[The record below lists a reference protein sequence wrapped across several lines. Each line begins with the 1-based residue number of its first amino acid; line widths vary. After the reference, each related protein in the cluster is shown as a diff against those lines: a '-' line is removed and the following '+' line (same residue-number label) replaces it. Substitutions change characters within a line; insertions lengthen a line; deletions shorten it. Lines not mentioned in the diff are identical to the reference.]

1 MLLSPGHRAHLGSI
15 TQYLSHFFS
24 KLRIQEVQM
33 IGITVIFEKD
43 EARLASLAQEG
54 ANALDQFTVC
64 DLDVMQSL
72 DIAMLCGELV
82 EWHVGEPAVLL
93 EDLVV
98 VRIAPEAL
106 THVLHTQHQNLE
118 LEQQADL
125 EKLRAFVAMHGK
137 ENLWE
142 FATF

>member
-1 MLLSPGHRAHLGSI
+1 
-15 TQYLSHFFS
+15 
-24 KLRIQEVQM
+24 M
-33 IGITVIFEKD
+33 IGIIVIFEKD
-43 EARLASLAQEG
+43 EARLASLTQEG

-64 DLDVMQSL
+64 DLDVMHSL
-72 DIAMLCGELV
+72 DIAMLCGDLV
-82 EWHVGEPAVLL
+82 EWNVGEPAVLL

-125 EKLRAFVAMHGK
+125 EKLRAFVAMHGN